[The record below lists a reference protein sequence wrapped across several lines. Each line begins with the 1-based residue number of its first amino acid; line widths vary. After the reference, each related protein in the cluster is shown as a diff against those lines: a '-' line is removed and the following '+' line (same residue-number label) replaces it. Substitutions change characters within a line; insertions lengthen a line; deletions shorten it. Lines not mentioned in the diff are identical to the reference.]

1 MNQNVQIQQILEIFH
16 VYPSMKFEV
25 AARYLF
31 PFITQTEIDHLQ
43 RKILREKLLRL
54 IDKRTQTCQI
64 TEFGKTVMENGG
76 WVRYQQIHMIQT
88 QNVWEKVW
96 PVTT

>member
-1 MNQNVQIQQILEIFH
+1 MNQNVQIQQLLEIFN
-16 VYPSMKFEV
+16 VYPSMKFDV
-25 AARYLF
+25 AARYLY
-31 PFITQTEIDHLQ
+31 PFITHDEIDHLQ

-54 IDKRTQTCQI
+54 IDKRTQTFQI
-64 TEFGKTVMENGG
+64 TEFGKVVIENGG

-96 PVTT
+96 PATT